1 MNLLAVVLADSV
13 GDMTSRPLW
22 HWLAAALMCAG
33 TAAQAADDDELARV
47 LAQPVY
53 GSSRIASA
61 SKYDQDAADTPSM
74 VYVRTGG
81 EIRAQG
87 YRTLAEVLD
96 SLPGMHSRIDRAYT
110 YTGARGISVPGDYS
124 SRLLLMIDGVRVNEA
139 IYDSATGG
147 REFPLDI
154 GLIDRVE
161 YVAGPGSA
169 LYGSNAVLGVV
180 NVVTRNPSQL
190 PGWTASAEAASLGG
204 RKLSLTWAGS
214 AGPTRVLFGAASERS
229 RGHRALSYPEYA
241 NSNGGVAEGV
251 DGMRNDKL
259 FVKALWA
266 DWRFSAEASDHVK
279 DDPTG
284 AYGALFNRRSYS
296 GDRYALADL
305 SYARPIG
312 VDHEVFAR
320 FGLAHYR
327 YYGWGD
333 YGTADAVVPAETLAR
348 ASTWSGELRY
358 VWSGWADHRILVGG
372 EVQDNFRQ
380 VLWSA
385 DLEPAPLVI
394 TDVHMQ
400 SSRWSL
406 FVNDEWQLTRTLR
419 LNLGLRSDRRLD
431 RHHTATPRVAALWAP
446 SPQWTFKL
454 QHGSAFREP
463 NAAETSAVYGNQV
476 PSQGLKVESMRAN
489 ELSAL
494 WRPLA
499 GLDISGT
506 LYALDISDSITL
518 LTLPD
523 GSDQYRNVGH
533 IRSRGLELEATQV
546 FDSGLQARASW
557 SLQQGVDRESGA
569 ALSDSPRSLLK
580 VMVTAPGPW
589 PGATVGANL
598 LRVGERRTLA
608 DARLAPHV
616 RVNAHLS
623 HAPVGQ
629 PWSFGVGLYNLTD
642 RRYADPA
649 GPEHLQD
656 AIAQDGRSWRVQLSR
671 VF

>member
-1 MNLLAVVLADSV
+1 VAVLRGSNPDRAMNPRLFRRSIAGSLLTLCALAH
-13 GDMTSRPLW
+13 G
-22 HWLAAALMCAG
+22 AEG
-33 TAAQAADDDELARV
+33 DELADV

-61 SKYDQDAADTPSM
+61 SKYDQDTTDTPSM
-74 VYVRTGG
+74 VYVRTAG

-96 SLPGMHSRIDRAYT
+96 SLPGIHSRFDRAYT

-124 SRLLLMIDGVRVNEA
+124 SRLLLMIDGVRINEA
-139 IYDSATGG
+139 IYDSATAG
-147 REFPLDI
+147 REFPLDV

-190 PGWTASAEAASLGG
+190 PGWTATADGGSLGA
-204 RKLSLTWAGS
+204 RKLALTWGGS
-214 AGPTRVLFGAASERS
+214 AGPARVLFGAATEHH
-229 RGHRALSYPEYA
+229 RGHRRLVYPEYA
-241 NSNGGVAEGV
+241 DTNGGVSEGR
-251 DGMRNDKL
+251 DGTRNDKL
-259 FVKALWA
+259 FVKALW
-266 DWRFSAEASDHVK
+266 DDLRFTAEVSNHVK
-279 DDPTG
+279 NDPTG
-284 AYGALFNRRSYS
+284 SYGALFNRRSYS

-305 SYARPIG
+305 SYARSLG
-312 VDHEVFAR
+312 EDHEVFAR
-320 FGLAHYR
+320 VGLMYYR
-327 YYGWGD
+327 YNGWGE
-333 YGTADAVVPAETLAR
+333 YGAPDAVVPSESLAR

-358 VWSGWADHRILVGG
+358 VWSGWADHRLLVGA
-372 EVQDNFRQ
+372 EIQDNFRQ
-380 VLWSA
+380 FLWSA
-385 DLEPAPLVI
+385 DLAPAPLVL
-394 TDVHMQ
+394 TDERLQ

-431 RHHTATPRVAALWAP
+431 RRRTATPRVAALWAP

-463 NAAETSAVYGNQV
+463 NASETTATYGGQV

-494 WRPLA
+494 WRPRA
-499 GLDISGT
+499 GLDLSST
-506 LYALDISDSITL
+506 VYALDIRDSITL
-518 LTLPD
+518 VTLPD
-523 GSDQYRNVGH
+523 DTEQYRNVGH

-546 FDSGLQARASW
+546 FDNGLQARASW
-557 SLQQGVDRESGA
+557 SLQQGVDRETGA
-569 ALSDSPRSLLK
+569 ALSDAPRSLLK
-580 VMVTAPGPW
+580 LMVTAPGPW
-589 PGATVGANL
+589 AGSRLGANL
-598 LRVGERRTLA
+598 LRVGERSTLA
-608 DARLAPHV
+608 DARLAPHL
-616 RVNAHLS
+616 RLNAHLT

-629 PWSFGVGLYNLTD
+629 PWTVGLGVYNLTD

-649 GPEHLQD
+649 GPEHVQD
-656 AIAQDGRSWRVQLSR
+656 AIEQDGRSWRLQLSR